1 MSLARQ
7 GRCRRWPR
15 QPRLAARTRTHD
27 DIGMEGMTMQLHGS
41 AGRRPRRLV
50 LGMTA
55 TAALAMTLAACSGS
69 GSSTAQVTATQ
80 SAKAKSAAAPATS
93 APAQAAAASGLS
105 GKWRGQYSGAYQ
117 GHFLLRWHQS
127 GSRLTGTIALS
138 APARGTVP
146 IHGTV
151 QHDQIRHRRVRG
163 HHLFGLGVRQFHVRH
178 LADQGPRRRRW
189 RRPVER
195 VPVLTG

>member
-1 MSLARQ
+1 
-7 GRCRRWPR
+7 
-15 QPRLAARTRTHD
+15 
-27 DIGMEGMTMQLHGS
+27 MQLHGS

-55 TAALAMTLAACSGS
+55 AAALAMTLAACSSS
-69 GSSTAQVTATQ
+69 GSSTPQVTATQ
-80 SAKAKSAAAPATS
+80 SAKAKSAAVPATS

-127 GSRLTGTIALS
+127 GSRLIGTIALS
-138 APARGTVP
+138 TPARGTVP

-151 QHDQIRHRRVRG
+151 QGSTIK
-163 HHLFGLGVRQFHVRH
+163 FGTVGSEDITYSGSASGEFHVRH
-178 LADQGPRRRRW
+178 LADQGPQRTPRG
-189 RRPVER
+189 RPVER

>member
-1 MSLARQ
+1 
-7 GRCRRWPR
+7 
-15 QPRLAARTRTHD
+15 
-27 DIGMEGMTMQLHGS
+27 MQLHGS

-55 TAALAMTLAACSGS
+55 AAALAMTLAACSSS
-69 GSSTAQVTATQ
+69 GSNTPQVTATQ
-80 SAKAKSAAAPATS
+80 SAKAKSAAIPATS

-105 GKWRGQYSGAYQ
+105 GKWRGRYSGAYQ

-138 APARGTVP
+138 TPARGTVP

-151 QHDQIRHRRVRG
+151 QGSTIKFGTVGSEDITYSGSVSGGSMSGTWQIK
-163 HHLFGLGVRQFHVRH
+163 
-178 LADQGPRRRRW
+178 GPSGAAGGGPWSASRS
-189 RRPVER
+189 
-195 VPVLTG
+195 